1 MKHFCKETGTSTLDD
16 GGSLDAVFHTP
27 PPIPVGFQK
36 FQKFRKLWWDL
47 GFWWNCCYC
56 NKVAVDC
63 CCLLLIDITVS
74 DLLLLLLIYKRVYIT
89 HEQRHLTE
97 EV

>member
-36 FQKFRKLWWDL
+36 FQKFQWDSGDSGEIPEIL
-47 GFWWNCCYC
+47 EIMVGFG
-56 NKVAVDC
+56 VLVG
-63 CCLLLIDITVS
+63 
-74 DLLLLLLIYKRVYIT
+74 LLLL
-89 HEQRHLTE
+89 
-97 EV
+97 